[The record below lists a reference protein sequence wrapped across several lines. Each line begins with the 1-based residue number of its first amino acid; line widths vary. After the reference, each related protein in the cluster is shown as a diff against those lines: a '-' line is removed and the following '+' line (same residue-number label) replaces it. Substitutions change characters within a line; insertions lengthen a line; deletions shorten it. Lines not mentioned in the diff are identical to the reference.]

1 MVIDGFLAKLS
12 KKEKIWLF
20 IGISFLSLAILDR
33 LVLSPI
39 GKRIQLIN
47 QDVKIKEKELS
58 RDLRNINQ
66 KEIISSEYQQYLK
79 YIRKSGSDEEEIA
92 RILGELE
99 ELARNSNVYLV
110 DIKPQ
115 GTHQIDYYKEYAI
128 QLEAEGRMENLAT
141 FLYGINHSALLLRA
155 EKISLSLKEK
165 ESSTVKG
172 VVLVTKVLVP

>member
-1 MVIDGFLAKLS
+1 MRLEEFFAKLS
-12 KKEKIWLF
+12 RKEKIGMI
-20 IGISFLSLAILDR
+20 IGVAFLSLAILDR
-33 LVLSPI
+33 LALSPI
-39 GKRIQLIN
+39 SRRVQQIN
-47 QDVKIKEKELS
+47 QDIKIKEKELS
-58 RDLRNINQ
+58 GDLRNIHQ
-66 KEIISSEYQQYLK
+66 KEIIAGEYQQYLK
-79 YIRKSGSDEEEIA
+79 YVRKGGSDEEEIA
-92 RILGELE
+92 RILAEIE
-99 ELARNSNVYLV
+99 ELARSSNVYLV

-115 GTHQIDYYKEYAI
+115 GTHQIDYYKEYAV